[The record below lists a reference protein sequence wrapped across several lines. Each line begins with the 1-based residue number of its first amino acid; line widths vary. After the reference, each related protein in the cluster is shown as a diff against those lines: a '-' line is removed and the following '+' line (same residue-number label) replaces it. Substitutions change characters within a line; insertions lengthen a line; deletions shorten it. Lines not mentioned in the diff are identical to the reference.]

1 MARQREVFMSGAL
14 KKAVPE
20 RAASDLFDLM
30 EKFAGYGF
38 NKSHSVAYAL
48 IAYQTAWL
56 KAHYPAHFMAAVLS
70 SEMKLTDKIMS
81 LVAECREMGLT
92 VLPPSI
98 NSGRFRFTVDASGR
112 IVYGLGAIRNLGQGQ
127 IDNMVK
133 ERGKG
138 AFTSLFDLCRRTTD
152 QHVNQRAFEI
162 LIDSGACDE
171 LAEGTAGA
179 ARGQLRQC
187 LPEVLRAAEQH
198 LQDQAIGIANLFEGM
213 GDEPGAEAG
222 MPAAPGNQTRDT
234 REILDAERECLGF
247 YLSAH
252 PIDEYLPELANF
264 APTRLSEVK
273 SSRKNQL
280 LAGMLAEVRVRKRDD
295 GANMGILALDDGSAR
310 LEAVMYDPEF
320 KRIQDRL
327 EKYQILI
334 VEGRVV
340 DDDYTG
346 GLRIRAKEVMT
357 LDQAPGK
364 ACQLAFAELARAGT
378 VK

>member
-1 MARQREVFMSGAL
+1 
-14 KKAVPE
+14 
-20 RAASDLFDLM
+20 
-30 EKFAGYGF
+30 
-38 NKSHSVAYAL
+38 
-48 IAYQTAWL
+48 
-56 KAHYPAHFMAAVLS
+56 
-70 SEMKLTDKIMS
+70 
-81 LVAECREMGLT
+81 
-92 VLPPSI
+92 
-98 NSGRFRFTVDASGR
+98 
-112 IVYGLGAIRNLGQGQ
+112 
-127 IDNMVK
+127 MVK

-162 LIDSGACDE
+162 LIDSGACDV

-179 ARGQLRQC
+179 VRAQLRQC
-187 LPEVLRAAEQH
+187 LPEVLRAAEQY
-198 LQDQAIGIANLFEGM
+198 LQDEAIGIANLFEGM

-222 MPAAPGNQTRDT
+222 MPAAPGNQTWDT

-252 PIDEYLPELANF
+252 PMDEYLPELANF
-264 APTRLSEVK
+264 APTRLSEAK

-340 DDDYTG
+340 NDDYTG

-357 LDQAPGK
+357 LDQAR
-364 ACQLAFAELARAGT
+364 ARHASSLSLNLREQELSNDFCRQLATILKPYRGNGADNSGARYCKVIINYHRDDLQGCIMLGPDWAVSPADELVRSLRTEFGRDQVELRYRT
-378 VK
+378 